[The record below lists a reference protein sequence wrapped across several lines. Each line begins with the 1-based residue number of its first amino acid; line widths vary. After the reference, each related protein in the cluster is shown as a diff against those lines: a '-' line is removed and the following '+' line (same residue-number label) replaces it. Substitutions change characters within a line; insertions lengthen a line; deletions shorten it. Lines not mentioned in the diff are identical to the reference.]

1 MIMRSG
7 AMVVDLV
14 SLPKMG
20 LLVGTVVVVL
30 PSMTFSRNVLGVVGR
45 GTARRTVEVF
55 MPVVHW

>member
-30 PSMTFSRNVLGVVGR
+30 PSVTFSRNVLDVVGR
-45 GTARRTVEVF
+45 GTARSAVEVF